1 MSVRTSMYAAI
12 GGLLL
17 GTALA
22 TAASAQTRGGDVVYV
37 QQSTPPTL
45 DAMTSTEQAVRNISM
60 NIFEMLVA
68 LDEGAN
74 PVPDLAASYTESAD
88 GLVYVFKIRPGV
100 TFHNGKLL
108 TSADVKATFERY
120 GRVGIDRQDFPLIA
134 EIAAVDPM
142 TVRVTLKNRIPSFIE
157 QISSPRASM
166 IVIPAEQAT
175 REAAKIDIIGT
186 GPLQL
191 VEYVPDSHVKLKR
204 FDAYVPNLAYKGVD
218 GLAGHKVVHV
228 DTVTFRVVP
237 EANARVAALETK
249 AAHMSE
255 QIPGQAAKRLKD
267 SKDIKVLPLMPWS
280 MAGMITNA
288 GFGATA
294 QLGVRKAIQIAI
306 DAEELMEI
314 ATDGNYRLNHGFVY
328 PESQYFTGD
337 IGKSVY
343 SKRDLAKAKALLQE
357 AGYKGEEVVVLGSS
371 QVSHIKEQAVIATQ
385 QLKAV
390 GINARIELSDTPTY
404 IARAQQKEGWNL
416 YVGEWGLAP
425 WLGPYG
431 VPNFWTGPKNWQKKD
446 DPQLEAAFADL
457 KSKPTLKERK
467 EAIDRFYTRLFDEV
481 FAVKFGDNGLLQAAR
496 NELVGF
502 KPYRVPRGW
511 GVSLR

>member
-1 MSVRTSMYAAI
+1 MLTRTRTCAAI
-12 GGLLL
+12 GVLLL
-17 GTALA
+17 GTMLSTGAW
-22 TAASAQTRGGDVVYV
+22 AQSRGGDLVYV

-60 NIFEMLVA
+60 NIFEMVVA

-74 PVPDLAASYTESAD
+74 PVPDLAASYAESAD
-88 GLVYVFKIRPGV
+88 GLVYEFRLRPGV
-100 TFHNGKLL
+100 TFHNGKPL

-166 IVIPAEQAT
+166 IVIPAEQAN
-175 REAAKIDIIGT
+175 REAGKIDLIGT

-204 FDAYVPNLAYKGVD
+204 FDGYVPNPAYKGVD
-218 GLAGHKVVHV
+218 GLAGRKVVHV

-237 EANARVAALETK
+237 EASARVAALETR

-280 MAGMITNA
+280 MAGMIVNA

-314 ATDGNYRLNHGFVY
+314 ATDGNFRLNHGFVY

-337 IGKSVY
+337 VGKAVY
-343 SKRDLAKAKALLQE
+343 NQGNQARAKALLQE
-357 AGYKGEEVVVLGSS
+357 AGYKGEEVIVLGSS
-371 QVSHIKEQAVIATQ
+371 QVGHIKEQAVIATQ

-431 VPNFWTGPKNWQKKD
+431 VPNFWTGPKNWQKKA

-457 KSKPTLKERK
+457 KAKPTLKERK
-467 EAIDRFYTRLFDEV
+467 EAIDRFYARLFDEV

-496 NELVGF
+496 SELVDF

>member
-1 MSVRTSMYAAI
+1 MRTRTNAIAAI

-17 GTALA
+17 AA
-22 TAASAQTRGGDVVYV
+22 QASAQTKGGDIIFV

-45 DAMTSTEQAVRNISM
+45 DAMTSTEQAVRNVAM

-74 PVPDLAASYTESAD
+74 PVPDLAASFTESAD
-88 GLVYVFKIRPGV
+88 GLTYVFKLRPGV
-100 TFHNGKLL
+100 KFHNGKEM
-108 TSADVKATFERY
+108 TSADIKATFERY
-120 GRVGIDRQDFPLIA
+120 GKVGIDRQDFPLIA
-134 EIAAVDPM
+134 EIAAVDPA

-157 QISSPRASM
+157 QISSPRAPM
-166 IVIPAEQAT
+166 IVIPAEQAS
-175 REAAKIDIIGT
+175 REAGKIDIIGT

-191 VEYVPDSHVKLKR
+191 VEYVPDSHIKLKR
-204 FDAYVPNLAYKGVD
+204 FDGYVPNPAYKDVD
-218 GLAGHKVVHV
+218 GLAGHKVVHA
-228 DTVTFRVVP
+228 DTVTFRIVP
-237 EANARVAALETK
+237 EANARVAALETR

-280 MAGMITNA
+280 MSGLIVNA
-288 GFGATA
+288 GSGVTTNLA
-294 QLGVRKAIQIAI
+294 VRKAIQIAI
-306 DAEELMEI
+306 DAEEALEV
-314 ATDGNYRLNHGFVY
+314 ATDGNYRLNHAWVY

-337 IGKSVY
+337 VGKAVY
-343 SKRDLAKAKALLQE
+343 SKHDQAKAKAYLAE
-357 AGYKGEEVVVLGSS
+357 AGYKGEEVIVLGSS
-371 QVSHIKEQAVIATQ
+371 QVSYIKEAAVLVAQ
-385 QLKAV
+385 QLQAV
-390 GINARIELSDTPTY
+390 GINAKIDISDTPTY
-404 IARAQQKEGWNL
+404 IARAQLKDGWNI

-457 KSKPTLKERK
+457 KSKPTLPERK
-467 EAIDRFYTRLFDEV
+467 EAIDRFYARLADQV
-481 FAVKFGDNGLLQAAR
+481 FAVKLGDNGLLQAAR
-496 NELVGF
+496 TELMNF

-511 GVSLR
+511 GVWLKKD